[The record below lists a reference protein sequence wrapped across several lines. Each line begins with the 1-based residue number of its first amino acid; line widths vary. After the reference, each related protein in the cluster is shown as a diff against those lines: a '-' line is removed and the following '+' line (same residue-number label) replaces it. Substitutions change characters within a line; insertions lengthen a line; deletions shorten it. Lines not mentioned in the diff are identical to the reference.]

1 MTTVAAVVAAPAHV
15 TLTKFGVTGK
25 AGVQVATW
33 VGPALFAPAGLTQV
47 TLSMPSM

>member
-1 MTTVAAVVAAPAHV
+1 MTTVAAVVVAPAQV
-15 TLTKFGVTGK
+15 TLTKFGRRQGR
-25 AGVQVATW
+25 AVQVATW